1 MFKQSFQYNDL
12 THAGSSSFYGIR
24 PKTSLKLTSG
34 SQRAEAGNAYEPTRY
49 GIAMQIVI
57 VEDDPMNA
65 LVMSKILT
73 RLGGHHVTVLESVE
87 AVFGLIR
94 TSHVDVLVM
103 DVSLSNT
110 VHEGRPIDGIEFT
123 RLLKADEHLAAVPVL
138 LATAH
143 AMKGDAERLIRES
156 GADAYIAKP
165 IGDPQGFV
173 AKVEACARRATTGA
187 K

>member
-1 MFKQSFQYNDL
+1 L
-12 THAGSSSFYGIR
+12 
-24 PKTSLKLTSG
+24 
-34 SQRAEAGNAYEPTRY
+34 
-49 GIAMQIVI
+49 QIVI

-73 RLGGHHVTVLESVE
+73 RLGGHDVTVLESVE
-87 AVFGLIR
+87 KVLALMNAGR
-94 TSHVDVLVM
+94 VDVVIM

-110 VHEGRPIDGIEFT
+110 VFEGRPIDGVDFT
-123 RLLKADEHLAAVPVL
+123 HLLKADQARAVPVM

-143 AMKGDAERLIRES
+143 AMKGDAERLMRES

-165 IGDPQGFV
+165 ISDPQAFV
-173 AKVEACARRATTGA
+173 AKVEACARSATSGI

>member
-1 MFKQSFQYNDL
+1 M
-12 THAGSSSFYGIR
+12 
-24 PKTSLKLTSG
+24 
-34 SQRAEAGNAYEPTRY
+34 E
-49 GIAMQIVI
+49 IVI

-73 RLGGHHVTVLESVE
+73 RLGGHHVTVLESAETVLS
-87 AVFGLIR
+87 LIR
-94 TSHVDVLVM
+94 TTHVDVLVM

-110 VHEGRPIDGIEFT
+110 MFEGRPIDGIEFT
-123 RLLKADEHLAAVPVL
+123 RLLKADDRLASIPVL

-173 AKVEACARRATTGA
+173 EKVEACARGATSGA

>member
-1 MFKQSFQYNDL
+1 
-12 THAGSSSFYGIR
+12 
-24 PKTSLKLTSG
+24 
-34 SQRAEAGNAYEPTRY
+34 
-49 GIAMQIVI
+49 MQIVI

-73 RLGGHHVTVLESVE
+73 RIGGHQVTVLESVE
-87 AVFGLIR
+87 SVLTLIHTIR
-94 TSHVDVLVM
+94 VDVIVM

-110 VHEGRPIDGIEFT
+110 TFGGRSIDGIEFT
-123 RLLKADEHLAAVPVL
+123 RLLKADDPAAPVPVL

-143 AMKGDAERLIRES
+143 AMKGDAERLMRES

-165 IGDPQGFV
+165 ITDPQGFV
-173 AKVEACARRATTGA
+173 TKVEACARCSTSAG

>member
-1 MFKQSFQYNDL
+1 M
-12 THAGSSSFYGIR
+12 I
-24 PKTSLKLTSG
+24 
-34 SQRAEAGNAYEPTRY
+34 AYETARL
-49 GIAMQIVI
+49 GTALQIVI

-73 RLGGHHVTVLESVE
+73 RLGGHDVTVLESVE
-87 AVFGLIR
+87 KVLALVR
-94 TSHVDVLVM
+94 ADSVDVVVM

-110 VHEGRPIDGIEFT
+110 EFEGRPIDGIEFT
-123 RLLKADEHLAAVPVL
+123 RLLKSDSPRAVPVL

-143 AMKGDAERLIRES
+143 AMKGDAERLMRES

-165 IGDPQGFV
+165 ISDPQAFV
-173 AKVEACARRATTGA
+173 AKVEACARSATSGI

>member
-1 MFKQSFQYNDL
+1 
-12 THAGSSSFYGIR
+12 
-24 PKTSLKLTSG
+24 
-34 SQRAEAGNAYEPTRY
+34 
-49 GIAMQIVI
+49 
-57 VEDDPMNA
+57 MNA

-73 RLGGHHVTVLESVE
+73 RLGGHQVTVLESVE

-110 VHEGRPIDGIEFT
+110 VHEGPIDGIEFT
-123 RLLKADEHLAAVPVL
+123 RLLKADEVLAAVPVL

-156 GADAYIAKP
+156 GADSYIAKP

-173 AKVEACARRATTGA
+173 AKVESCARRATTGA

>member
-1 MFKQSFQYNDL
+1 MSMNL
-12 THAGSSSFYGIR
+12 RVI
-24 PKTSLKLTSG
+24 
-34 SQRAEAGNAYEPTRY
+34 

-73 RLGGHHVTVLESVE
+73 RLGGHHVTVSESVE

-123 RLLKADEHLAAVPVL
+123 RLLKADERLAAVPVL

>member
-1 MFKQSFQYNDL
+1 MGTDL
-12 THAGSSSFYGIR
+12 
-24 PKTSLKLTSG
+24 
-34 SQRAEAGNAYEPTRY
+34 
-49 GIAMQIVI
+49 QIVI

-73 RLGGHHVTVLESVE
+73 RLGGHDVTVLESVE
-87 AVFGLIR
+87 KLLALVR
-94 TSHVDVLVM
+94 ADSVDVIVM

-110 VHEGRPIDGIEFT
+110 EFEGRPIDGIEFT
-123 RLLKADEHLAAVPVL
+123 RLLKSDSPTVPIM

-143 AMKGDAERLIRES
+143 AMKGDAERLMCES

-165 IGDPQGFV
+165 ISDPQAFV
-173 AKVEACARRATTGA
+173 AKVEACARSARSGI